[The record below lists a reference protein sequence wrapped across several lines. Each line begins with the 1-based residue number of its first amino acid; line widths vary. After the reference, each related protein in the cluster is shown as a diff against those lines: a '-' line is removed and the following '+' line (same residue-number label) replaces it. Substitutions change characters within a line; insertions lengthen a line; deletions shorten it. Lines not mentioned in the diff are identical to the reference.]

1 MDIKQKCINELKAM
15 SAEIVSNA
23 KSGHTGSAVGATSIL
38 FALFKD
44 HLLFNPENPK
54 FLNRDRFVLSAG
66 HVSALYYS
74 LLHMFGYDYSSEDL
88 KAFRTL
94 NSKTPGHPEYDICPG
109 VEVSTGPLGQGVAN
123 AVGFAIAEANL
134 EAKLKIISPNL
145 INNYTYCF
153 CGDGCLMEGVALEAC
168 SLAGTL
174 ALNKLV
180 ILYDDNN
187 ITIDGKRE
195 LANSENIAKKF
206 KAMNWNV
213 ILVKNGNDY
222 ASCTKAIKNAKKS
235 QKPSII
241 IFKTTIGIGMVH
253 ENTSKVHAYPMP
265 ADELAAFK
273 KSLETENSFEFSEDV
288 KKYCYR
294 TVSKNIAKYDKWN
307 NYLISLKEDDR
318 TSYKIFKKATE
329 DSKINF
335 DNILE
340 KLSKLPAMA
349 GRDVSGQVLNL
360 IAKTHSNLAGGA
372 ADVAASTKAAI
383 ESAGNFSASNKLGRN
398 IHFGVRE
405 HAMGA
410 ICNGMA
416 LYNNQPCFNS
426 TFLAFANYMIP
437 PMRMAAMMKA
447 PTLSIFTHDSINIG
461 QDGPTHQPIEQLGML
476 RSIIDLQTFRPATKA
491 ETVAAYKYFF
501 DTKLPTAIVMSKNK
515 LIDNTSSTIENA
527 SKGGYVIFENSKVP
541 DVVIISSG
549 TDVELATN
557 LAKGLKKINVRV
569 VSMPCE
575 KLFDEQTSA
584 YKNKILPKC
593 KLRVVIEASNDT
605 VWHKYLSNDDLLINV
620 SSYQS
625 SGSGS
630 AVYKEAGFDEAKI
643 SKIILK
649 KLN

>member
-23 KSGHTGSAVGATSIL
+23 KSGHTGSAIGAASIL

-94 NSKTPGHPEYDICPG
+94 GSKTPGHPEYDVCPG
-109 VEVSTGPLGQGVAN
+109 VEVTTGPLGQGIAN

-134 EAKLKIISPNL
+134 ESKLKIINPNI

-174 ALNKLV
+174 ALDKLI

-187 ITIDGKRE
+187 ITIDGTRE

-213 ILVKNGNDY
+213 ITVKNGNDY
-222 ASCTKAIKNAKKS
+222 ASCTKAIQNVKKS
-235 QKPSII
+235 QKPSLI
-241 IFKTTIGIGMVH
+241 IFKTTIGIGTVY

-265 ADELAAFK
+265 ADELASFK
-273 KSLETENSFEFSEDV
+273 KSLEVDNHFEFSEDV
-288 KKYCYR
+288 KKYCY
-294 TVSKNIAKYDKWN
+294 TTISKNIAKYDKWN
-307 NYLISLKEDDR
+307 NFLISLKEDDK

-340 KLSKLPAMA
+340 KLSKLSAMA
-349 GRDVSGQVLNL
+349 GRDISGQTLNL
-360 IAKTHSNLAGGA
+360 IAKSYPNLIGGA
-372 ADVAASTKAAI
+372 ADVAASTKAFI
-383 ESAGNFSASNKLGRN
+383 DKVESFSAANKLGRN
-398 IHFGVRE
+398 IHFGIRE

-410 ICNGMA
+410 ICNGIA
-416 LYNNQPCFNS
+416 LYNNKPAFNS

-437 PMRMAAMMKA
+437 PMRMAAMMKL

-476 RSIIDLQTFRPATKA
+476 RSIIGLQTFRPATKA

-501 DTKLPTAIVMSKNK
+501 DTKLPTALVMSKNK
-515 LIDNTSSTIENA
+515 LIENESSTIQNA
-527 SKGGYVIFENSKVP
+527 SKGGYILFENSKIP
-541 DVVIISSG
+541 DIVIISSG
-549 TDVELATN
+549 TDVEIALKIAKN
-557 LAKGLKKINVRV
+557 LKETNVRV

-575 KLFDEQTSA
+575 KLFDEQTNT
-584 YKNKILPKC
+584 YKTKVLPDC
-593 KLRVVIEASNDT
+593 KLRVVIEASNDSI
-605 VWHKYLSNDDLLINV
+605 WHKYLSNNDLLINV
-620 SSYQS
+620 NSYQS
-625 SGSGS
+625 SGNGS
-630 AVYKEAGFDEAKI
+630 AVYKEAGFDEVKI
-643 SKIILK
+643 LKLILK